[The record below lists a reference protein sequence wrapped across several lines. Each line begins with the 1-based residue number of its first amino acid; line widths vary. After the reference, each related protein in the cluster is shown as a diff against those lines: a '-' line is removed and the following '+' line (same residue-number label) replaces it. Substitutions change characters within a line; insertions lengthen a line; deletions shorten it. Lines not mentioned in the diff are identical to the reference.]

1 MITINV
7 VKMNNVEYYRGSIGK
22 QKYNV
27 LATEEI
33 KDYLVNAQNAI
44 NECEVYA
51 DAQVIMEETFKAI
64 NEFRIADDSSLEEVL
79 KDDLYFNK
87 KTKTYHLK
95 IGDKVGKDSV
105 HKFFVNKMIEAND
118 KQLSPR
124 PWLIFWVRLMRNPLY
139 NGNLAKIQTLVN
151 YLSAL
156 YTCEKTSKELVE
168 KEGYSSAV
176 ADEMSTF
183 EQISITEEG
192 ILAAFKYVNFVDHKF
207 IVVKNEETGEQE
219 VVKKD
224 KYERELEVDEVTGK
238 IIKDELK
245 LPTESEDYTFYPPMM
260 GLTGGDPFTC
270 ASLHGD
276 NGSEA
281 ELGHIIKVGK
291 VHELTKGF
299 HQVDTSD
306 SRSCVPGL
314 HLGGHYYV
322 QGYGGKTAYLLDCL
336 VSPEDIGAVCDVTAH
351 GSDGAIRCRRYMA
364 VGAHFT
370 VSRGMY
376 HPSKY
381 AKMLDGEWDTA
392 KEAAIGKLL
401 AQVEDTKE
409 QF

>member
-7 VKMNNVEYYRGSIGK
+7 VKMNDKEYYRGSIGK

-27 LATEEI
+27 PATEEI
-33 KDYLVNAQNAI
+33 KDFLVEAQAKI
-44 NECEVYA
+44 DACEVYA

-105 HKFFVNKMIEAND
+105 HKFFVDKMIEAND
-118 KQLSPR
+118 KQLNPK

-139 NGNLAKIQTLVN
+139 KGNSTKIQTLVN
-151 YLSAL
+151 YLGAH
-156 YTCEKTSKELVE
+156 YTCEKTAEELVE
-168 KEGYSSAV
+168 KEGYSAEV
-176 ADEMSTF
+176 ANEMSTF
-183 EQISITEEG
+183 EQISITEQG

-238 IIKDELK
+238 VTKDELK

-299 HQVDTSD
+299 DQVNTND
-306 SRSCVPGL
+306 SQSCVPGL

-322 QGYGGKTAYLLDCL
+322 KGYGGKTAYLLDCL
-336 VSPEDIGAVCDVTAH
+336 VSPEDIGAVCDVTNH

-364 VGAHFT
+364 VGAHFV

-381 AKMLDGEWDTA
+381 AKMLDGEWDVA
-392 KEAAIGKLL
+392 KEEAIGKLL
-401 AQVEDTKE
+401 KKVEEKKAE
-409 QF
+409 F